1 MVGNLYIQTRLDAS
15 IIIQCEISPNSK
27 RNAIKGVNEWRNRLQ
42 IDILEPAISNK
53 ANIELISYL
62 SKILKIDKKQ
72 IRISSGHKTRL
83 KSVLLEWV
91 SAEEIQQRIKPEF

>member
-27 RNAIKGVNEWRNRLQ
+27 RNGIKGVNEWRNRLQ
-42 IDILEPAISNK
+42 IDIVEPATSNK

-83 KSVLLEWV
+83 KSVLLEGI